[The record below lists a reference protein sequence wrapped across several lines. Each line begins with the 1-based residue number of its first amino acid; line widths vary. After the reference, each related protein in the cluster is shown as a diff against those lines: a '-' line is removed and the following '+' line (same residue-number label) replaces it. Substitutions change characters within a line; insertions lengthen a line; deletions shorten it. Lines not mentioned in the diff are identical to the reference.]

1 MNLYFLFEGFQ
12 SRFSHLHGMP
22 ARNTKKAPGN
32 QNALVCPFIDTN
44 ISTSH
49 SYCLFVCK
57 SILLSFLFP
66 NVVNR

>member
-22 ARNTKKAPGN
+22 ARNTKKASGN
-32 QNALVCPFIDTN
+32 QNAMVGPLIDTN

-49 SYCLFVCK
+49 SYCPFVYKC
-57 SILLSFLFP
+57 ILLSFF
-66 NVVNR
+66 VS